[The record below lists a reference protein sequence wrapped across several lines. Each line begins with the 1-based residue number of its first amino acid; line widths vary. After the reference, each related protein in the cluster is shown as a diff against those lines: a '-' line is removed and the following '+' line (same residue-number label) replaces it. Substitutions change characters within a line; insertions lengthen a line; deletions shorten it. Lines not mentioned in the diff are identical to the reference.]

1 MIMPLVQVYMAKG
14 RTDDQKRALLEGI
27 TKVMN
32 ETVGA
37 PVPSIR
43 VWITEFD
50 DTEFIAGGEIL
61 ADRRARQAAEQ
72 AAQQEAGG
80 TS

>member
-37 PVPSIR
+37 L
-43 VWITEFD
+43 D
-50 DTEFIAGGEIL
+50 DTVGRSLAGPSS
-61 ADRRARQAAEQ
+61 
-72 AAQQEAGG
+72 
-80 TS
+80 TSSTVKGSAVGVSAPA

>member
-43 VWITEFD
+43 VWITEFAA
-50 DTEFIAGGEIL
+50 TEFMAGGETM
-61 ADRRARQAAEQ
+61 ADRRAR
-72 AAQQEAGG
+72 EAGDAP
-80 TS
+80 S

>member
-43 VWITEFD
+43 VWITEFEP
-50 DTEFIAGGEIL
+50 TEFMAAGETM
-61 ADRRARQAAEQ
+61 ADRRAREAAAAAGEQ
-72 AAQQEAGG
+72 
-80 TS
+80 